1 MAQALR
7 RRHRSYNQLLVLCLA
22 LLGAYALPAGLNR
35 LVAMACFTLM
45 PLVLLRGIGHGSP
58 ALPLR
63 PWARRGYRVL
73 GLLSLLAFLFWSSTP
88 LGLRHSGLPVLV
100 LWTLF
105 VGWSSVRLVKGLAR
119 EPLVNGPVLQ
129 GAMAGYLLLGL
140 TAGLLFGAL
149 ETLHPGSFTS
159 VHHAGGQ
166 LVAPWSERLGHDP
179 LVYQVDMV
187 RFHYFA
193 LVTLTTTG
201 YGDILPVT
209 PQAQMASTVL
219 ALVGTVYVAVV
230 MALLI
235 SRLTVQETAEAET
248 GSAPGDRVDGVPAG
262 DGGRDAEGPKD

>member
-1 MAQALR
+1 MLC
-7 RRHRSYNQLLVLCLA
+7 LVLI
-22 LLGAYALPAGLNR
+22 GAYALPAGWNR

-58 ALPLR
+58 TLPLQ

-73 GLLSLLAFLFWSSTP
+73 GLLSLLAFLFWTFTP

-166 LVAPWSERLGHDP
+166 LVAPWAERLGHDP

-209 PQAQMASTVL
+209 PQAQMASMAL

-235 SRLTVQETAEAET
+235 SRLTVQETAEA
-248 GSAPGDRVDGVPAG
+248 GPAPAGRGDGIHAG
-262 DGGRDAEGPKD
+262 DGRRDGEGPRD